1 MQKLTQQWLAKNMM
15 KKLWYSYWPGL
26 LWTIAIFILL
36 ILPGSSFPKEN
47 WFGEIYLDK
56 WIHIILFG
64 GFVFCWSLA
73 FRNQSISQQ
82 KKIIIKLLLAGVLFG
97 IMMEA
102 IQHFWVKGRS
112 FELKDILADSLG
124 CLLGLFISSRKIKPA

>member
-1 MQKLTQQWLAKNMM
+1 M
-15 KKLWYSYWPGL
+15 KKFWNSYWPGL

-47 WFGEIYLDK
+47 WFGKIYLDK
-56 WIHIILFG
+56 WIHIFLFAC
-64 GFVFCWSLA
+64 FVLFWSLA
-73 FRNQSISQQ
+73 FTHQSILQR
-82 KKIIIKLLLAGVLFG
+82 KKTLIKLLLVGVLFG
-97 IMMEA
+97 VMMEVV
-102 IQHFWVKGRS
+102 QHFWVKGRS